1 MKFFFVDLPSGDMEI
16 NAGSKSSFIVSI
28 MKLIKG
34 VFRNEQSTSTRESSE
49 GMLLLNIMC
58 DSLSEHL
65 TST

>member
-16 NAGSKSSFIVSI
+16 NAGGKSSFIVSI

>member
-34 VFRNEQSTSTRESSE
+34 VFRNEQSTSTRESFE